1 MGGGSGGSGSGGR
14 SGGGG
19 GGTPSEQLEATIKTL
34 EAERDSLRENGALP
48 RDPEKVSRYEALN
61 SKLYDLRMMRDNPED
76 AARIIREVNET
87 KALRDAI
94 RTPYRETAVAKRR
107 RLAQDNPL

>member
-1 MGGGSGGSGSGGR
+1 MSGGSGGSGSGGR

-19 GGTPSEQLEATIKTL
+19 SPSEQLEATIKTL

-48 RDPEKVSRYEALN
+48 SDPEKVSRYEALN

-76 AARIIREVNET
+76 AARIVREVNES
-87 KALRDAI
+87 KAFRDMV
-94 RTPYRETAVAKRR
+94 RTPYRETVAAKKRR
-107 RLAQDNPL
+107 QAQDNPL